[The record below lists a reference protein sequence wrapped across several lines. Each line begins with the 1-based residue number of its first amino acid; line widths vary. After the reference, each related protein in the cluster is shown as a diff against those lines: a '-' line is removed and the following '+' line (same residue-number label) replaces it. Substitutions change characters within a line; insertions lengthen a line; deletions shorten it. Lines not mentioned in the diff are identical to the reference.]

1 MTGYVSSEA
10 HCTFRQPACDDDE
23 LAVATRGAFLSAV
36 RVEFSDEVTRC
47 LACVSMALDRGGSRV
62 RAGNPR
68 AARRAAPVVRILGV
82 PLGFPTWAT
91 LLLLATSACATSSG
105 NGFPVGSAE
114 PDRALYELG
123 LEALEERRW
132 LRAREYFVTVV
143 DNYPQSGVRP
153 DAMLGIGDS
162 YYGEGTVE
170 TYLRA
175 IDEFE
180 RFLSF
185 YPLHPRAD
193 YAQYKL
199 GMAHYNQMRR
209 AERDQTETQAAIE
222 ALEIFVERYPN
233 SELMDE
239 GRVKLR
245 EALDRYSQSEFL
257 VGRFYYR
264 FKMWGGAIERFKG
277 ILDND
282 PGFTNRDAVY
292 FHLAESL
299 FTTDR
304 KVEALPY
311 FERLVEEFEESEYLE
326 ATRAR
331 ITELKEP

>member
-1 MTGYVSSEA
+1 
-10 HCTFRQPACDDDE
+10 
-23 LAVATRGAFLSAV
+23 
-36 RVEFSDEVTRC
+36 
-47 LACVSMALDRGGSRV
+47 MALDRRGSPV
-62 RAGNPR
+62 RADIPR
-68 AARRAAPVVRILGV
+68 AALRAAPVVRILGV
-82 PLGFPTWAT
+82 PAWAT
-91 LLLLATSACATSSG
+91 LLLLVTSACASSG
-105 NGFPVGSAE
+105 NTFPVGSTE

-123 LEALEERRW
+123 MEALEERRW

-143 DNYPQSGVRP
+143 DNYPQSVMRP
-153 DAMLGIGDS
+153 DAMLGIGDT
-162 YYGEGTVE
+162 YYGEGSVE

-175 IDEFE
+175 ISEFE
-180 RFLSF
+180 QFLSF
-185 YPLHPRAD
+185 YPLHLRSD

-199 GMAHYNQMRR
+199 GMAHYSQMRR
-209 AERDQTETQAAIE
+209 AERDQTETQAAIGAFE
-222 ALEIFVERYPN
+222 VFVERYPD

-239 GRVKLR
+239 VRVKLR

-264 FKMWGGAIERFKG
+264 FEVWGGAIERFKG

-299 FTTDR
+299 FVTDR

-311 FERLVEEFEESEYLE
+311 YARLVEEFEESEYLE

>member
-1 MTGYVSSEA
+1 M
-10 HCTFRQPACDDDE
+10 
-23 LAVATRGAFLSAV
+23 AFH
-36 RVEFSDEVTRC
+36 RR
-47 LACVSMALDRGGSRV
+47 GSRV
-62 RAGNPR
+62 RADIPR
-68 AARRAAPVVRILGV
+68 AALRAAPLVRILGV
-82 PLGFPTWAT
+82 PAWAI
-91 LLLLATSACATSSG
+91 LLLLVTSACASSP

-114 PDRALYELG
+114 PDRALFELG
-123 LEALEERRW
+123 MEALEERRW

-143 DNYPQSGVRP
+143 DNYPQSVARP
-153 DAMLGIGDS
+153 DAMLGIGDT

-175 IDEFE
+175 IREFE
-180 RFLSF
+180 QFLSYF
-185 YPLHPRAD
+185 PRHLRAD

-199 GMAHYNQMRR
+199 GMAHYSQMRR
-209 AERDQTETQAAIE
+209 AERDQTETQAAIRAFE
-222 ALEIFVERYPN
+222 VFVERFPN

-239 GRVKLR
+239 VRVKLR
-245 EALDRYSQSEFL
+245 EVLDRYSQSEFL

-264 FKMWGGAIERFKG
+264 FKVWGGAIDRFKG

-299 FTTDR
+299 FVGDR

-311 FERLVEEFEESEYLE
+311 YERLVEEFEESEYLE
-326 ATRAR
+326 PTRAR